1 MENTEKNVQPIPT
14 GVPAKKEK
22 VTADGE
28 AARYLQLQM
37 HLKKESR
44 GADVLLILLTLGF
57 IYVMA
62 ILFWVLPDSDF
73 SAQEN
78 RALATAPEVSAEN
91 FFSGGL
97 TEQVSDYM
105 ADQFPFRDFFV
116 GMKAFSE
123 TVQLKGQNNG
133 VIFGSDGYLT
143 ARADYPNEDVLKT
156 NLDAAAAFQKSME
169 EQDIPCTAA
178 FVGRKQDVCDRYLPS
193 VYGSY
198 YSDRIWGI
206 LDDIAASDGLS
217 YLNLRDPLR
226 SRAAD
231 GEAVYYKTDHH
242 WTTLGAYYAYAQVME
257 SLGGAPLALGA
268 FTVEEASDDFYGTT
282 WSASGVKWADPDTIA
297 YYHYEEDDAFT
308 MAIQDS
314 TMQFKDYAGCTY
326 EERDGKQYAVFDGFY
341 VREFLEEKDQYASF
355 LGGNFGYTHITKKG
369 DEDRQTLLVLKDSF
383 AHSMVPFLAQHYDL
397 ILIDLRYYKA
407 SMLQFCQENDID
419 QVLMLYNMETLTEG
433 DYLKVLR
440 AGLDREKGE

>member
-1 MENTEKNVQPIPT
+1 MDHTAKDIQPVPT
-14 GVPAKKEK
+14 GVPVKKEK
-22 VTADGE
+22 ITADSE
-28 AARYLQLQM
+28 AARYLHLQM
-37 HLKKESR
+37 QVKKESR

-62 ILFWVLPDSDF
+62 ILFWVLPDSKF

-78 RALATAPEVSAEN
+78 RVLASAPEISAEN
-91 FFSGGL
+91 FFSGKL

-143 ARADYPNEDVLKT
+143 TRVDYPNETILKT
-156 NLDAAAAFQKSME
+156 NLDAAAKFQQAAE
-169 EQDIPCTAA
+169 EQDISCTAA
-178 FVGRKQDVCDRYLPS
+178 LVGRKQDVCDEYLPP

-198 YSDRIWGI
+198 YSDRIWGV
-206 LDDIAASDGLS
+206 LEDITGSNGLA

-242 WTTLGAYYAYAQVME
+242 WTSLGAYYAYVQVME

-268 FTVEEASDDFYGTT
+268 FTAEEVSHDFYGTT
-282 WSASGVKWADPDTIA
+282 WSASGAKWAAPDSIV
-297 YYHYEEDDAFT
+297 YYHYEDEDAYT
-308 MAIQDS
+308 MTIQDN
-314 TMQFKDYAGCTY
+314 TMQFEDYAGCTY
-326 EERDGKQYAVFDGFY
+326 EERDGKQYAIFDSFY

-355 LGGNFGYTHITKKG
+355 LGGNFGYTHITKNG
-369 DEDRQTLLVLKDSF
+369 DDDRQTLLVLKDSF
-383 AHSMVPFLAQHYDL
+383 AHSMVPFLARHYDL

-407 SMLQFCQENDID
+407 SMLQFCLENDID

-433 DYLKVLR
+433 DYLKVLQ
-440 AGLDREKGE
+440 AGLGKSE

>member
-1 MENTEKNVQPIPT
+1 MDYAEKDIQPIPT

-22 VTADGE
+22 ITADSE
-28 AARYLQLQM
+28 AARYLQMQM

-62 ILFWVLPDSDF
+62 ILFWVLPDADF

-78 RALATAPEVSAEN
+78 RVLASAPEISAEN

-116 GMKAFSE
+116 GVKAFSE

-133 VIFGSDGYLT
+133 VIVGSDGYLT
-143 ARADYPNEDVLKT
+143 ARADYPNETILKT
-156 NLDAAAAFQKSME
+156 NLDAAAKFQRAAEKKGIS
-169 EQDIPCTAA
+169 CTAA

-198 YSDRIWGI
+198 YSDRIWGV
-206 LDDIAASDGLS
+206 LEDITGSNGLS

-226 SRAAD
+226 SRAVD

-242 WTTLGAYYAYAQVME
+242 WTSLGAYYAYVQVME
-257 SLGGAPLALGA
+257 ALGGAPLALGA
-268 FTVEEASDDFYGTT
+268 FTAEEASRDFYGTT
-282 WSASGVKWADPDTIA
+282 WSAAGVKWAPPDPIV
-297 YYHYEEDDAFT
+297 YYHYEDDDAYT
-308 MAIQDS
+308 MAIQDN
-314 TMQFKDYAGCTY
+314 TMQFEGYAGCTY
-326 EERDGKQYAVFDGFY
+326 KERDGKQYAIFDSFY
-341 VREFLEEKDQYASF
+341 VREFLEKKDQYASF
-355 LGGNFGYTHITKKG
+355 LGGNFGYTHIIKNG
-369 DEDRQTLLVLKDSF
+369 DGDRQTLLVLKDSF
-383 AHSMVPFLAQHYDL
+383 AHSMVPFLARHYDL

-407 SMLQFCQENDID
+407 SMLQFCLENDID

-433 DYLKVLR
+433 DYLKVLQ
-440 AGLDREKGE
+440 AGLGKGE

>member
-1 MENTEKNVQPIPT
+1 
-14 GVPAKKEK
+14 
-22 VTADGE
+22 
-28 AARYLQLQM
+28 M

-62 ILFWVLPDSDF
+62 ILFWVLPDADF

-78 RALATAPEVSAEN
+78 RVLASAPEISAEN

-116 GMKAFSE
+116 GVKAFSE

-143 ARADYPNEDVLKT
+143 ARADYPNETILKT
-156 NLDAAAAFQKSME
+156 NLDAAAKFQRAAEKKGIS
-169 EQDIPCTAA
+169 CTAA

-198 YSDRIWGI
+198 YSDRIWGV
-206 LDDIAASDGLS
+206 LEDITGSNGLS

-226 SRAAD
+226 SRAVD

-242 WTTLGAYYAYAQVME
+242 WTSLGAYYAYVQVME
-257 SLGGAPLALGA
+257 ALGGAPLALGA
-268 FTVEEASDDFYGTT
+268 FTAEEASRDFYGTT
-282 WSASGVKWADPDTIA
+282 WSAAGVKWAPPDPIV
-297 YYHYEEDDAFT
+297 YYHYEDDDAYT
-308 MAIQDS
+308 MAIQDN
-314 TMQFKDYAGCTY
+314 TMQFEGYAGCTY
-326 EERDGKQYAVFDGFY
+326 KERDGKQYAIFDSFY
-341 VREFLEEKDQYASF
+341 VREFLEKKDQYASF
-355 LGGNFGYTHITKKG
+355 LGGNFGYTHIIKNG
-369 DEDRQTLLVLKDSF
+369 DGDRQTLLVLKDSF
-383 AHSMVPFLAQHYDL
+383 AHSMVPFLARHYDL

-407 SMLQFCQENDID
+407 SMLQFCLENDID

-433 DYLKVLR
+433 DYLKVLQ
-440 AGLDREKGE
+440 AGLGKGE